1 MNSGVFASLNDDGK
15 WIGMADEV
23 SRNKYDMI
31 ICDMY
36 VSFMREQISAG
47 SIMYDVDYLGIVT
60 AKPTIRPKFLNV
72 IYPFNPNVWIAIFIT
87 FVVVTVA
94 FLVISKIE
102 GSMTNVHFDDWSTI
116 PSSLWYVYGTFVGE
130 SISRE

>member
-1 MNSGVFASLNDDGK
+1 MTDDGK

-23 SRNKYDMI
+23 SKNKYDMI

-36 VSFMREQISAG
+36 VSFMREQISA
-47 SIMYDVDYLGIVT
+47 SSVTYDVDYLGIVT

-87 FVVVTVA
+87 IIVATVA

-102 GSMTNVHFDDWSTI
+102 GSIINVQFHDWYTI
-116 PSSLWYVYGTFVGE
+116 PRSLWYVYGTLVGE